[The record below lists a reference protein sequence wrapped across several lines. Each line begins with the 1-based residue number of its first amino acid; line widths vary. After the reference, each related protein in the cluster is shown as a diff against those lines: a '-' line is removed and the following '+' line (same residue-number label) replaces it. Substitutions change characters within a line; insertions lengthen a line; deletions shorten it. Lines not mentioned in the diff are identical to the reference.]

1 MKERATDANRWKDR
15 KKRKERE
22 TEYGKR
28 EIKK

>member
-1 MKERATDANRWKDR
+1 MKERATDANRWKE
-15 KKRKERE
+15 KNKRKERE